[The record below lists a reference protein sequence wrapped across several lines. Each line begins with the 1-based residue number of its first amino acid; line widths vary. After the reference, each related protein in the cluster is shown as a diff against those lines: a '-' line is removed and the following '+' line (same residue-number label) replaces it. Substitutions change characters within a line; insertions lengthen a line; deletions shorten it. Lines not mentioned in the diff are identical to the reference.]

1 MKLFNI
7 HICVLTALIALC
19 SCTKG
24 FEEINTNPN
33 EFAEVHPGYLF
44 NTSVFRTLDAS
55 CGAIKKIALDNY
67 AQYNYGQTNQFGR
80 YGNVP
85 STNNSY
91 FKNFYNGALLPV
103 HMIVEE
109 YEGNEEYSN
118 RTIIAKIWRSYLFSQ
133 VASIWG
139 PVPMSQA
146 LSGKTSIPYDDEPTI
161 YLNLLTTL
169 KECADNIDMEGD
181 VFAND
186 PIYPDK
192 TGKSDLLKWK
202 KFANSLRLRL
212 AVRICNADKALATE
226 HLIELMADETML
238 MESNADNC
246 VAKWG
251 DNEVTRNYYYDYF
264 IIQTQ
269 NVDKTNAAGEGF
281 LMHTAPYDDP
291 RLPRFFTPCTN
302 SKMPADFHWA
312 PWWGTPKTD
321 HTPVSGMLDSSNPHS
336 GTPATSYAVMQND
349 FFAMDYAQTIMS
361 FAEVS
366 LLKAE
371 AGHLGLATG
380 SKALSTYYTE
390 GVRASMQQFGVT
402 DAAAIETY
410 LSTDGIEWGTVVD
423 TESNP
428 EGEAYYMD
436 YLKLS
441 SGAIK
446 DTEDDPIYH
455 QIIMQQ
461 YIAMFNQA
469 IDAWTLIRRSQV
481 LDLPPHYQPET
492 GYGAVNAGSDDV
504 KFSYIPQRFA
514 YPSSEVQDNNA
525 EVEKAISSYLE
536 GGEDALD
543 TKLWWAKPQL
553 INKRLQQL
561 VDNYKK

>member
-7 HICVLTALIALC
+7 NICILAALIALC

-33 EFAEVHPGYLF
+33 EFAEVHPGYLL

-67 AQYNYGQTNQFGR
+67 VQYNYGQTNQYGR

-91 FKNFYNGALLPV
+91 FKAFYNSALLPV
-103 HMIVEE
+103 HMIVEN
-109 YEGNEEYSN
+109 YEGNEEYNN
-118 RTIIAKIWRSYLFSQ
+118 RTIIAKIWRAYLFSQ
-133 VASIWG
+133 VAAIWG

-146 LSGKTSIPYDDEPTI
+146 LSGQTSIPYDDEPTI

-169 KECADNIDMEGD
+169 KECADNIDLQGD

-186 PIYPDK
+186 PIYADN
-192 TGKSDLLKWK
+192 TGKSDLMKWK
-202 KFANSLRLRL
+202 KFANSLRLRI
-212 AVRICNADKALATE
+212 AVRICNADRALATE
-226 HLIELMADETML
+226 HLSELMADESLL
-238 MESNADNC
+238 MESNSDNC
-246 VAKWG
+246 VARWG

-264 IIQTQ
+264 IIQTE
-269 NVDKTNAAGEGF
+269 NADKTNAAGEGF
-281 LMHTAPYDDP
+281 LMHTAPYGDP
-291 RLPRFFTPCTN
+291 RLPKFFTPCTN
-302 SKMPADFHWA
+302 AKMPADFHWA
-312 PWWGTPKTD
+312 PWWGKPKTD
-321 HTPVSGMLDSSNPHS
+321 HTPVSGILDSSNPHS
-336 GTPATSYAVMQND
+336 GTPATSYSVMLD
-349 FFAMDYAQTIMS
+349 SYFAMDYAQTIMS

-371 AGHLGLATG
+371 VGHLGLATG

-390 GVRASMQQFGVT
+390 GIQASMQQFGVT
-402 DAAAIETY
+402 DATAINTY
-410 LSTDGIEWGTVVD
+410 LTSDGIEWGTTVD
-423 TESNP
+423 VESTP

-446 DTEDDPIYH
+446 DTETDPIYH

-469 IDAWTLIRRSQV
+469 IDAWTLLRRSQV

-492 GYGAVNAGSDDV
+492 GYGAVNAGNADV
-504 KFSYIPQRFA
+504 QFSYIPQRFA
-514 YPSSEVQDNNA
+514 YPSSEVQDNQV
-525 EVEKAISSYLE
+525 EVEKAINEYLV
-536 GGEDALD
+536 GGDNLD
-543 TKLWWAKPQL
+543 TKLWWAKEQL
-553 INKRLQQL
+553 INPRLQQL
-561 VDNYKK
+561 VDNYKN

>member
-7 HICVLTALIALC
+7 NICVLTALIALC

-33 EFAEVHPGYLF
+33 QFAEVHPGYLF

-67 AQYNYGQTNQFGR
+67 VQYNYGQTNQYGR

-91 FKNFYNGALLPV
+91 FKAFYNSALLPV

-109 YEGNEEYSN
+109 YEGNEEYNN
-118 RTIIAKIWRSYLFSQ
+118 RTIIAKIWRAYLYSQ
-133 VASIWG
+133 VTSIWG
-139 PVPMSQA
+139 PVPMSAA

-161 YLNLLTTL
+161 YLNLLNTL
-169 KECADNIDMEGD
+169 KECADNINMEGD

-186 PIYPDK
+186 PVYPDQS
-192 TGKSDLLKWK
+192 GKSDLMKWK

-212 AVRICNADKALATE
+212 AVRICNADRALATT
-226 HLIELMADETML
+226 HLNELLADESLL

-251 DNEVTRNYYYDYF
+251 DNEVTRNYFYDYF
-264 IIQTQ
+264 IVQTS
-269 NVDKTNAAGEGF
+269 NEDKTNAAGEGF
-281 LMHTAPYDDP
+281 LMHTAPYGDP
-291 RLPRFFTPCTN
+291 RLPKFFTPCTN

-312 PWWGTPKTD
+312 PWWGKPKTD
-321 HTPVSGMLDSSNPHS
+321 HTPVSGMLDATNPHS
-336 GTPATSYAVMQND
+336 GTPATSYSVMRD
-349 FFAMDYAQTIMS
+349 EFFAMDYAQTFMS

-366 LLKAE
+366 LLIAE
-371 AGHLGLATG
+371 AGHLGLATP
-380 SKALSTYYTE
+380 SKPLSTYYTE
-390 GVRASMQQFGVT
+390 GIRASMQQFGVT
-402 DAAAIETY
+402 DATAIENY
-410 LSTDGIEWGTVVD
+410 LSSDGIEWGTVVD
-423 TESNP
+423 IETNP

-441 SGAIK
+441 SAAIK
-446 DTEDDPIYH
+446 DTEENPIYH

-469 IDAWTLIRRSQV
+469 LDAWTLIRRSQV

-492 GYGAVNAGSDDV
+492 GYGAVNAGNDDV

-514 YPSSEVQDNNA
+514 YPSSEIQDNKD
-525 EVEKAISSYLE
+525 EVSKAISDYLAN
-536 GGEDALD
+536 GEDGMD
-543 TKLWWAKPQL
+543 TQLWWAKPQL
-553 INKRLQQL
+553 VNQRLKQL
-561 VDNYKK
+561 VDNYNN

>member
-7 HICVLTALIALC
+7 NICVLAALIALC

-33 EFAEVHPGYLF
+33 EFAEVHPGYLL

-67 AQYNYGQTNQFGR
+67 VQYNYGQTNQYGR

-91 FKNFYNGALLPV
+91 FKAFYNSALLPV
-103 HMIVEE
+103 HMIVEN
-109 YEGNEEYSN
+109 YEGNEEYNN
-118 RTIIAKIWRSYLFSQ
+118 RTIIAKIWRAYLFSQ
-133 VASIWG
+133 VAAIWG

-146 LSGKTSIPYDDEPTI
+146 LSGQTSIPYDDEPTI

-169 KECADNIDMEGD
+169 KECADNIDLEGD

-186 PIYPDK
+186 PVYPDN

-202 KFANSLRLRL
+202 KFANSLRLRI
-212 AVRICNADKALATE
+212 AVRICNADRSLATE
-226 HLIELMADETML
+226 HLNELMADETML
-238 MESNADNC
+238 MESNSDNC
-246 VAKWG
+246 VARWG

-264 IIQTQ
+264 IIQTE
-269 NVDKTNAAGEGF
+269 NADKTNAAGEGF
-281 LMHTAPYDDP
+281 LMHTAPYGDP
-291 RLPRFFTPCTN
+291 RLPKFFTPCTN
-302 SKMPADFHWA
+302 AKMPTDFHWA
-312 PWWGTPKTD
+312 PWWGKPKTD
-321 HTPVSGMLDSSNPHS
+321 HTPVSGILDSSNPHS
-336 GTPATSYAVMQND
+336 GTPATSYSVMLD
-349 FFAMDYAQTIMS
+349 SYFAMDYAQTIMS

-371 AGHLGLATG
+371 VGHLGLATG

-390 GVRASMQQFGVT
+390 GIQASMQQFGVT
-402 DAAAIETY
+402 DATAINTY
-410 LSTDGIEWGTVVD
+410 LTSDGIEWGTTVD
-423 TESNP
+423 VESTP

-446 DTEDDPIYH
+446 DTETDPIYH

-469 IDAWTLIRRSQV
+469 IDAWTLLRRSQV

-492 GYGAVNAGSDDV
+492 GYGAVNAGNADV
-504 KFSYIPQRFA
+504 QFSYIPQRFA
-514 YPSSEVQDNNA
+514 YPSSEVQDNQV
-525 EVEKAISSYLE
+525 EVEKAINEYLV
-536 GGEDALD
+536 GGDNLD
-543 TKLWWAKPQL
+543 TKLWWAKDQL
-553 INKRLQQL
+553 INPRLQQL
-561 VDNYKK
+561 VDNYKN

>member
-7 HICVLTALIALC
+7 NICVLAALIALC

-33 EFAEVHPGYLF
+33 EFAEVHPGYLL

-67 AQYNYGQTNQFGR
+67 VQYNYGQTNQYGR

-91 FKNFYNGALLPV
+91 FKAFYNSALLPV
-103 HMIVEE
+103 HMIVEK
-109 YEGNEEYSN
+109 YEGNEEYNN
-118 RTIIAKIWRSYLFSQ
+118 RTIIAKIWRAYLFSQ
-133 VASIWG
+133 VAAIWG

-146 LSGKTSIPYDDEPTI
+146 LSGQTSIPYDDEPTI

-169 KECADNIDMEGD
+169 KECADNIDLEGD

-186 PIYPDK
+186 PVYADN
-192 TGKSDLLKWK
+192 TGKSDLMKWK
-202 KFANSLRLRL
+202 KFANSLRLRI
-212 AVRICNADKALATE
+212 AVRICNADRALATE
-226 HLIELMADETML
+226 HLSELMADESLL
-238 MESNADNC
+238 MESNSDNC
-246 VAKWG
+246 VARWG

-264 IIQTQ
+264 IIQTE
-269 NVDKTNAAGEGF
+269 NADKTNAAGEGF
-281 LMHTAPYDDP
+281 LMHTAPYGDP
-291 RLPRFFTPCTN
+291 RLPKFFTPCTN
-302 SKMPADFHWA
+302 AKMPADFHWA
-312 PWWGTPKTD
+312 PWWGKPKTD
-321 HTPVSGMLDSSNPHS
+321 HTPVSGILDSSNPHS
-336 GTPATSYAVMQND
+336 GTPATSYSVMLD
-349 FFAMDYAQTIMS
+349 SYFAMDYAQTIMS

-371 AGHLGLATG
+371 VGHLGLATG

-390 GVRASMQQFGVT
+390 GIQASMQQFGVT
-402 DAAAIETY
+402 DAAAINTY
-410 LSTDGIEWGTVVD
+410 LTSDGIEWGTTVD
-423 TESNP
+423 VESTP

-446 DTEDDPIYH
+446 DTETDPIYH

-469 IDAWTLIRRSQV
+469 IDAWTLLRRSQV

-492 GYGAVNAGSDDV
+492 GYGAVNAGNADV
-504 KFSYIPQRFA
+504 QFSYIPQRFA
-514 YPSSEVQDNNA
+514 YPSSEVQDNQV
-525 EVEKAISSYLE
+525 EVEKAINEYLV
-536 GGEDALD
+536 GGDNLD
-543 TKLWWAKPQL
+543 TKLWWAKDQL
-553 INKRLQQL
+553 LNPRLQQL
-561 VDNYKK
+561 VDNYKN

>member
-7 HICVLTALIALC
+7 NICVLAALIALC

-33 EFAEVHPGYLF
+33 EFAEVHPGYLL

-67 AQYNYGQTNQFGR
+67 VQYNYGQTNQYGR

-91 FKNFYNGALLPV
+91 FKAFYNSALLPV
-103 HMIVEE
+103 HMIVEK
-109 YEGNEEYSN
+109 YEGNEEYNN
-118 RTIIAKIWRSYLFSQ
+118 RTIIAKIWRAYLFSQ
-133 VASIWG
+133 VAAIWG

-146 LSGKTSIPYDDEPTI
+146 LSGQTSIPYDDEPTI

-169 KECADNIDMEGD
+169 KECADNIDLEGD

-186 PIYPDK
+186 PVYADN
-192 TGKSDLLKWK
+192 TGKSDLMKWK
-202 KFANSLRLRL
+202 KFANSLRLRI
-212 AVRICNADKALATE
+212 AVRICNADRALATE
-226 HLIELMADETML
+226 HLSELMADESLL
-238 MESNADNC
+238 MESNSDNC
-246 VAKWG
+246 VARWG

-264 IIQTQ
+264 IIQTE
-269 NVDKTNAAGEGF
+269 NADKTNAAGEGF
-281 LMHTAPYDDP
+281 LMHTAPYGDP
-291 RLPRFFTPCTN
+291 RLPKFFTPCTN
-302 SKMPADFHWA
+302 AKMPADFHWA
-312 PWWGTPKTD
+312 PWWGKPKTD
-321 HTPVSGMLDSSNPHS
+321 HTPVSGILDSSNPHS
-336 GTPATSYAVMQND
+336 GTPATSYSVMLD
-349 FFAMDYAQTIMS
+349 SYFAMDYAQTIMS

-371 AGHLGLATG
+371 VGHLGLATG

-390 GVRASMQQFGVT
+390 GIQASMQQFGVT
-402 DAAAIETY
+402 DAAAINTY
-410 LSTDGIEWGTVVD
+410 LTSDGIEWGTTVD
-423 TESNP
+423 VESTP

-446 DTEDDPIYH
+446 DTETDPIYH

-469 IDAWTLIRRSQV
+469 IDAWTLLRRSQV

-492 GYGAVNAGSDDV
+492 GYGAVNAGNADV
-504 KFSYIPQRFA
+504 QFSYIPQRFA
-514 YPSSEVQDNNA
+514 YPSSEVQDNQV
-525 EVEKAISSYLE
+525 EVEKAINEYLV
-536 GGEDALD
+536 GGDNLD
-543 TKLWWAKPQL
+543 TKLWWAKDQL
-553 INKRLQQL
+553 INPRLQQL
-561 VDNYKK
+561 VDNYKN